1 MQTSAPQ
8 NRTENEYNTAQE
20 PRYEAVFVAQAPD
33 YANVQRREIRSESYL
48 VQHNVSPT
56 LEKPIPKEAM
66 QALSNAGARSGE
78 TARVQQIMVL
88 YTDGRFE
95 TFRPAEQ

>member
-1 MQTSAPQ
+1 VYKPVPHPVS
-8 NRTENEYNTAQE
+8 QE
-20 PRYEAVFVAQAPD
+20 RPAVEDTVK
-33 YANVQRREIRSESYL
+33 SL
-48 VQHNVSPT
+48 GG
-56 LEKPIPKEAM
+56 M
-66 QALSNAGARSGE
+66 GAKITD